1 MAVLSSDAEEPT
13 TAEKRTT
20 TSIEIENQD
29 DRAAQLSENHEEGHL
44 SGWRLHTLTL
54 GLCVGTFLVN
64 LEVSI
69 VSTSLVSITND
80 LKYFSQATWVVTA
93 YLLTYTSFM
102 IITAKLSDMLGRK
115 SVLLFAMGVFTVFSG
130 ACAAAGTLVELIVLR
145 ALQGIGGCGIFALS
159 IVVVVEMVPSRKW
172 PLYMILL
179 TSLFAIAM
187 ILGPIFG
194 GLINEYSDWTWVF
207 LLNVPGGALAFVLVA
222 ISMPAKFPHQ
232 NNPNTRQRISLA
244 QVDLLGGFLL
254 LAAMTLW
261 ITSFEQA
268 ANLYPWAS
276 ATVLAPL
283 IVSIILWVL
292 FLASQWWVT
301 ARDGKVEPVFP
312 WRFCRDRVVMGII
325 ANSFLSGT
333 VSTTCIINIPLRF
346 QTAAGLSAL
355 QAGIRLIPLTVTL
368 QIGAMLV
375 AILTK
380 RGRIAPV
387 HLLFVGAS
395 LQLIGVVFLS
405 QGDADHPTWSGIY
418 GFEAVTGV
426 GLGLSIGVVTLM
438 MPHACEVRDRATAT
452 SAVVQFRFLGG
463 ATVLAIVTAVA
474 NKWLLGVLGTL
485 VSSEEAMM
493 ILRDSA
499 TIGGLSAA
507 TGTAVRELFVKS
519 FDLQMKILVGF
530 AAAQFPVTLLMWKRR
545 PLLLD

>member
-1 MAVLSSDAEEPT
+1 MEKPT
-13 TAEKRTT
+13 AADETLTT
-20 TSIEIENQD
+20 FIKVENQD
-29 DRAAQLSENHEEGHL
+29 GRTTQIDQNQEGHL
-44 SGWRLHTLTL
+44 SGWRLHTLTI

-69 VSTSLVSITND
+69 VSTSLVAITND
-80 LKYFSQATWVVTA
+80 LKHFSQATWVVTA

-115 SVLLFAMGVFTVFSG
+115 SVMLFSLGVFTVFSG
-130 ACAAAGTLVELIVLR
+130 ACAAAGTIVELIVLR
-145 ALQGIGGCGIFALS
+145 ALQGIGGCGIYALS
-159 IVVVVEMVPSRKW
+159 IVVVVEMAPSSKW
-172 PLYMILL
+172 PLYMIIF

-194 GLINEYSDWTWVF
+194 GLINEYSRWVWVF
-207 LLNVPGGALAFVLVA
+207 LLNVPGGAVAFVLVA
-222 ISMPAKFPHQ
+222 ISMPARFPHQ
-232 NNPNTRQRISLA
+232 NNPDAKQHISLGRI
-244 QVDLLGGFLL
+244 DFLGGFLL

-268 ANLYPWAS
+268 ANLYPWSS

-283 IVSIILWVL
+283 VIAIILWGL
-292 FLASQWWVT
+292 FFVSQWWVT
-301 ARDGKVEPVFP
+301 TKEGEVEPVFP
-312 WRFCRDRVVMGII
+312 WRFCTDRVVMGII

-333 VSTTCIINIPLRF
+333 ISTTCIINIPLRF

-380 RGRIAPV
+380 KGRTAPIY
-387 HLLFVGAS
+387 LLLVGAG

-405 QGDADHPTWSGIY
+405 QGDAKHATWSGIY

-426 GLGLSIGVVTLM
+426 GLGLTIGVVTLM

-452 SAVVQFRFLGG
+452 SAIIQFRFLGG

-474 NKWLLGVLGTL
+474 NKWILDVLATL
-485 VSSEEAMM
+485 VSPEQAMV

-499 TIGGLSAA
+499 AIGDLPDA
-507 TGTAVRELFVKS
+507 TQMAVRESFVQS
-519 FDLQMKILVGF
+519 FDLQMKILIGF
-530 AAAQFPVTLLMWKRR
+530 AAAQFPVTLLMWKRN